1 MIALLLLCVVPHD
14 TASRD
19 TFDVAEVQDVWQ
31 WSCVEQENG
40 NTDYVL
46 KPVFCQ
52 LLFRRWDERT
62 EQHVIEAWR
71 MAKPNMAYQFSH
83 ARNVHEIR
91 WFDGDLERVVE
102 VKSMRYSSSDYDSE
116 VVERN
121 SFKKEMRRDLLRL
134 NKVPPRVSSTGGVG
148 NP

>member
-1 MIALLLLCVVPHD
+1 VILFLLIAILPHD
-14 TASRD
+14 TAARN
-19 TFDVAEVQDVWQ
+19 TFDVCEVQDVWQ

-40 NTDYVL
+40 DTDYVL

-83 ARNVHEIR
+83 AKQRHEIR
-91 WFDGDLERVVE
+91 WYDGDLERVVE
-102 VKSMRYSSSDYDSE
+102 VKSMRYSSSDFDSE
-116 VVERN
+116 LRERETHP
-121 SFKKEMRRDLLRL
+121 KEHRTDLKGR
-134 NKVPPRVSSTGGVG
+134 K
-148 NP
+148 